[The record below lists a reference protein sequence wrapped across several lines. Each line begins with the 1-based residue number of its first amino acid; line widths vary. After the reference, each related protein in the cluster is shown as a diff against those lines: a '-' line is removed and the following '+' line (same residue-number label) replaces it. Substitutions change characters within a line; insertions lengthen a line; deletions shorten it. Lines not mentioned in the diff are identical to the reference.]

1 MARVPMVTR
10 SMHTTIATIL
20 AVNVEQEKT
29 EQIEVVLPRTY
40 KDEKSILKAAM
51 NHVDDNLK
59 LVHVINTRIET
70 NLYGMSEDDF
80 IANAQ
85 LLPARTKA
93 EIED

>member
-20 AVNVEQEKT
+20 AVNIDEEKT
-29 EQIEVVLPRTY
+29 EQIEVTLPRTY

-51 NHVDDNLK
+51 NHVGENLK
-59 LVHVINTRIET
+59 LVHVIGTRIET
-70 NLYGMSEDDF
+70 QLYGMSEDDF

-85 LLPARTKA
+85 PLPARTKA